1 MADQI
6 NKIIFTTKEA
16 YDQKVAAGTLD
27 STAIY
32 AIDASQVVTTSE
44 VKATVD
50 NGFNEF
56 GFSLGINKDAAKF
69 YNTPVSL
76 ADMIKGTIVEKFDNQ
91 FSENYKRAGNGTKEI
106 RVGVL
111 SNENVFINAI
121 QNGTDHGF
129 VKFKVYTAEDWQAA
143 TVTIPDSVDLT
154 QEFTL
159 KLSNL
164 FGTSSCEITVYP
176 TYEPIALELL
186 DILIGSINFD
196 QPMSNAYESL
206 YYYTNT
212 NKVSANSMMMTG
224 HIYAVIPTDYDDMAN
239 LCGNAMKE
247 SDNSA
252 NVLFVNY
259 TFDSYVDLPT
269 GTWKQFPE
277 SVKDKVKKL
286 SDRYTETAKQ
296 NLGIN

>member
-1 MADQI
+1 MADI

-16 YDQKVAAGTLD
+16 YEQKKLAGTLD
-27 STAIY
+27 TNTVY
-32 AIDASQVVTTSE
+32 AIDAAQAVDKKE
-44 VKATVD
+44 VKTIVD

-69 YNTPVSL
+69 YNTPIAL
-76 ADMIKGTIVEKFDNQ
+76 ADMIKDTIVEKFNNQ
-91 FSENYKRAGNGTKEI
+91 FTENYKRAGNGTKEI

-111 SNENVFINAI
+111 LNENVFINAI

-129 VKFKVYTAEDWQAA
+129 VKFKVYGSDNLHAA
-143 TVTIPDSVDLT
+143 TVTIPDSVDIT
-154 QEFTL
+154 QEFAL
-159 KLSNL
+159 KISNL

-186 DILIGSINFD
+186 ESLINSINFD
-196 QPMSNAYESL
+196 QPITNAEDNL

-212 NKVSANSMMMTG
+212 NKVNANSMMMTG
-224 HIYAVIPTDYDDMAN
+224 HIYAVIPTNYDDISN
-239 LCGNAMKE
+239 LCDNAIKE
-247 SDNSA
+247 SDSSA

-286 SDRYTETAKQ
+286 SDRYTEIAKQ
-296 NLGIN
+296 RLGI

>member
-1 MADQI
+1 MADI

-16 YDQKVAAGTLD
+16 YEQKKLAGTLD
-27 STAIY
+27 PNTVY
-32 AIDASQVVTTSE
+32 AIDAAQAVDKKE
-44 VKATVD
+44 VKTVVD

-69 YNTPVSL
+69 YNTPIAL
-76 ADMIKGTIVEKFDNQ
+76 ADMIKDTIVEKFNNQ
-91 FSENYKRAGNGTKEI
+91 FTENYKRAGNGTKEI
-106 RVGVL
+106 RIGVL
-111 SNENVFINAI
+111 SNENVFINVI

-129 VKFKVYTAEDWQAA
+129 VKFKVYGSDNWQAA
-143 TVTIPDSVDLT
+143 TVTIPDSVDIT
-154 QEFTL
+154 QEFAL
-159 KLSNL
+159 RISNL

-186 DILIGSINFD
+186 ESLISSINFD
-196 QPMSNAYESL
+196 QPITNTEESL

-212 NKVSANSMMMTG
+212 NKVNANSMMMTG
-224 HIYAVIPTDYDDMAN
+224 HIYAVIPTDYDDMSN

-269 GTWKQFPE
+269 STWKQFPE

-286 SDRYTETAKQ
+286 SDRYTEIAKQ
-296 NLGIN
+296 RLGI

>member
-1 MADQI
+1 MADI

-16 YDQKVAAGTLD
+16 YEQKKSAGTLD
-27 STAIY
+27 PNTVY
-32 AIDASQVVTTSE
+32 AIDAAQAVDKKE
-44 VKATVD
+44 VKAVVD

-69 YNTPVSL
+69 YNTPIAL
-76 ADMIKGTIVEKFDNQ
+76 ADMIKDTIVEKFNNQ
-91 FSENYKRAGNGTKEI
+91 FTENYKRAGNGTKEI
-106 RVGVL
+106 RIGVL

-129 VKFKVYTAEDWQAA
+129 VKFKVYGSDNWQAA
-143 TVTIPDSVDLT
+143 TITIPDSVDIT
-154 QEFTL
+154 QEFAL
-159 KLSNL
+159 RISNL

-186 DILIGSINFD
+186 ESLISSINFD
-196 QPMSNAYESL
+196 QPITNAEESL

-212 NKVSANSMMMTG
+212 NKVNANSMMMTD
-224 HIYAVIPTDYDDMAN
+224 HIYAVIPTNYDDISN

-286 SDRYTETAKQ
+286 SDRYTEIAKQ
-296 NLGIN
+296 RLGI

>member
-1 MADQI
+1 MADI

-16 YDQKVAAGTLD
+16 YEQKKSAGTLEE
-27 STAIY
+27 SVVY
-32 AIDASQVVTTSE
+32 AIDAAQAVDKKE
-44 VKATVD
+44 VKTVVD

-69 YNTPVSL
+69 YNTPIAL
-76 ADMIKGTIVEKFDNQ
+76 ADMIKDTIVEKFNNQ
-91 FSENYKRAGNGTKEI
+91 FTENYKRAGNGTREI
-106 RVGVL
+106 MIGVL
-111 SNENVFINAI
+111 ADKNAFINAI

-129 VKFKVYTAEDWQAA
+129 VKFKVYGSDNWKAA
-143 TVTIPDSVDLT
+143 TVTIPDSVDIT

-159 KLSNL
+159 RISNL

-186 DILIGSINFD
+186 ESLISSINFN
-196 QPMSNAYESL
+196 QPITNAEESL

-212 NKVSANSMMMTG
+212 NKVNANSMMMSS
-224 HIYAVIPTDYDDMAN
+224 HIYAVIPTDYDDMSN

-286 SDRYTETAKQ
+286 SDRYTEIAKQ
-296 NLGIN
+296 RLGI

>member
-1 MADQI
+1 MADI

-16 YDQKVAAGTLD
+16 YEQKKLAGTLD
-27 STAIY
+27 PNTVY
-32 AIDASQVVTTSE
+32 AIDAAQAVDKKE
-44 VKATVD
+44 VKTVVD

-69 YNTPVSL
+69 YNTPIAL
-76 ADMIKGTIVEKFDNQ
+76 ADIIKDTIVEKFNNQ
-91 FSENYKRAGNGTKEI
+91 FTENYKRAGNGTKEI
-106 RVGVL
+106 RVGVI

-129 VKFKVYTAEDWQAA
+129 VKFKVYGSDNWQAA
-143 TVTIPDSVDLT
+143 TVTIPDSVDIT
-154 QEFTL
+154 QEFAL
-159 KLSNL
+159 RISNL

-186 DILIGSINFD
+186 ESLINSINFD
-196 QPMSNAYESL
+196 QPITNAEENL

-212 NKVSANSMMMTG
+212 NKVNANSMMMTG
-224 HIYAVIPTDYDDMAN
+224 HIYAVIPTNYDDISN

-286 SDRYTETAKQ
+286 SDRYTEIAKQ
-296 NLGIN
+296 RLGI

>member
-1 MADQI
+1 MADI
-6 NKIIFTTKEA
+6 TKIIFTTKEA
-16 YDQKVAAGTLD
+16 YKQKVSSGTLEE
-27 STAIY
+27 SVVY
-32 AIDASQVVTTSE
+32 AIDAAQAVDKKE
-44 VKATVD
+44 VKTVVD

-69 YNTPVSL
+69 YNTPIAL
-76 ADMIKGTIVEKFDNQ
+76 ADMIKDTIVEKFNNQ
-91 FSENYKRAGNGTKEI
+91 FTENYKRAGNGTREI
-106 RVGVL
+106 MIGVL
-111 SNENVFINAI
+111 TNKNAFINAI

-129 VKFKVYTAEDWQAA
+129 VKFKVYGSDNWKAA
-143 TVTIPDSVDLT
+143 TVTIPDSVDIT

-159 KLSNL
+159 RISNL

-186 DILIGSINFD
+186 ESLISSINFN
-196 QPMSNAYESL
+196 QPITNAEESL

-212 NKVSANSMMMTG
+212 NKVNANSMIMSS
-224 HIYAVIPTDYDDMAN
+224 HIYAVIPTDYDDMSN

-286 SDRYTETAKQ
+286 SDRYTEIAKQ
-296 NLGIN
+296 RLGI

>member
-1 MADQI
+1 MADI

-16 YDQKVAAGTLD
+16 YEQKKLAGTLD
-27 STAIY
+27 TNTVY
-32 AIDASQVVTTSE
+32 AIDAAQAVDKKE
-44 VKATVD
+44 VKTVVD

-69 YNTPVSL
+69 YNTPIAL
-76 ADMIKGTIVEKFDNQ
+76 ADMIKDTIVEKFNNQ
-91 FSENYKRAGNGTKEI
+91 FTENYKRAGNGTKEI

-129 VKFKVYTAEDWQAA
+129 VKFKVYGSDNLHAA
-143 TVTIPDSVDLT
+143 TVTIPDSVDIT
-154 QEFTL
+154 QEFAL
-159 KLSNL
+159 RISNL

-186 DILIGSINFD
+186 ESLINSINFD
-196 QPMSNAYESL
+196 QPITNAEENL

-212 NKVSANSMMMTG
+212 NKVNANSMMMTG
-224 HIYAVIPTDYDDMAN
+224 HIYAVIPTNYDDISN
-239 LCGNAMKE
+239 LCDNAIKE
-247 SDNSA
+247 SDSSA

-286 SDRYTETAKQ
+286 SDRYTEIAKQ
-296 NLGIN
+296 RLGI

>member
-1 MADQI
+1 MADI

-16 YDQKVAAGTLD
+16 YEQKKLAGTLD
-27 STAIY
+27 PNTVY
-32 AIDASQVVTTSE
+32 AIDAAQAVDKKE
-44 VKATVD
+44 VKTVVD

-69 YNTPVSL
+69 YNTPIAL
-76 ADMIKGTIVEKFDNQ
+76 ADMIKDTIVEKFNNQ
-91 FSENYKRAGNGTKEI
+91 FTENYKRAGNGTKEI

-129 VKFKVYTAEDWQAA
+129 VKFKVYGSDNWQAA
-143 TVTIPDSVDLT
+143 TVTIPDSVDIT
-154 QEFTL
+154 QEFAL
-159 KLSNL
+159 RISNL

-186 DILIGSINFD
+186 ESLINSINFD
-196 QPMSNAYESL
+196 QPITNAEKNL

-212 NKVSANSMMMTG
+212 NKVNANSMMMTG
-224 HIYAVIPTDYDDMAN
+224 HIYAVIPTNYDDISN
-239 LCGNAMKE
+239 LCSNAMKE
-247 SDNSA
+247 SDSSA

-277 SVKDKVKKL
+277 SVKDKAKKL
-286 SDRYTETAKQ
+286 SDRYTEIAKQ
-296 NLGIN
+296 RLGI

>member
-1 MADQI
+1 MADI

-16 YDQKVAAGTLD
+16 YEQKKSAGTLEE
-27 STAIY
+27 SVVY
-32 AIDASQVVTTSE
+32 AIDAAQAVDKKE
-44 VKATVD
+44 VKTVVD

-69 YNTPVSL
+69 YNTPIAL
-76 ADMIKGTIVEKFDNQ
+76 ADMIKDTIVEKFNNQ
-91 FSENYKRAGNGTKEI
+91 FTENYKRAGNGTKEI
-106 RVGVL
+106 MVGVL

-129 VKFKVYTAEDWQAA
+129 VKFKVYDSDNWQVA
-143 TVTIPDSVDLT
+143 TVTIPDSVDIT
-154 QEFTL
+154 QEFAL
-159 KLSNL
+159 RISNL

-186 DILIGSINFD
+186 ESLINSINFD
-196 QPMSNAYESL
+196 QPITNAEENL

-212 NKVSANSMMMTG
+212 NKVNANSMMMTG
-224 HIYAVIPTDYDDMAN
+224 HIYAVIPTNYDDISN

-277 SVKDKVKKL
+277 SVNDKVKKL
-286 SDRYTETAKQ
+286 SDRYTEIAKQ
-296 NLGIN
+296 RLGI

>member
-1 MADQI
+1 MVDI

-16 YDQKVAAGTLD
+16 YEQKKSAGTLEEGVVY
-27 STAIY
+27 T
-32 AIDASQVVTTSE
+32 IDAAQAVDKKE
-44 VKATVD
+44 VKAVVD

-69 YNTPVSL
+69 YNTPIAL
-76 ADMIKGTIVEKFDNQ
+76 ADMIKDTIVEKFNNQ
-91 FSENYKRAGNGTKEI
+91 FTENYKRAGNGTREI
-106 RVGVL
+106 MIGILANR
-111 SNENVFINAI
+111 NAFITAI

-129 VKFKVYTAEDWQAA
+129 VNFKVYGSDNYQA
-143 TVTIPDSVDLT
+143 TTITIPNSVDIT

-159 KLSNL
+159 RISNL

-186 DILIGSINFD
+186 ESLISSINFD
-196 QPMSNAYESL
+196 QPITNAEESL

-212 NKVSANSMMMTG
+212 NKVNANSMMMNS
-224 HIYAVIPTDYDDMAN
+224 HIYAVIPTDYDDISN

-286 SDRYTETAKQ
+286 SDRYTEIAKQ
-296 NLGIN
+296 RLGI

>member
-1 MADQI
+1 MADI

-16 YDQKVAAGTLD
+16 YEQKKSAGTLEE
-27 STAIY
+27 SVVY
-32 AIDASQVVTTSE
+32 AIDAAQAVDKKE
-44 VKATVD
+44 VKTVVD

-69 YNTPVSL
+69 YNTPIAL
-76 ADMIKGTIVEKFDNQ
+76 ADMIKDTIVEKFNNQ
-91 FSENYKRAGNGTKEI
+91 FTENYKRAGNGTKEI

-129 VKFKVYTAEDWQAA
+129 VKFKVYGSDNWQAA
-143 TVTIPDSVDLT
+143 TVTIPDSVDIT
-154 QEFTL
+154 QEFAL
-159 KLSNL
+159 RISNL

-186 DILIGSINFD
+186 ESLINSINFD
-196 QPMSNAYESL
+196 QPITNAEENL

-212 NKVSANSMMMTG
+212 NKVNANSMMMTG
-224 HIYAVIPTDYDDMAN
+224 HIYAVIPTNYDDISN

-286 SDRYTETAKQ
+286 SDRYTEIAKQ
-296 NLGIN
+296 RLGI

>member
-1 MADQI
+1 MADI

-16 YDQKVAAGTLD
+16 YEQKKTAGTLD
-27 STAIY
+27 PNTVY
-32 AIDASQVVTTSE
+32 AIDAAQAVDKKE
-44 VKATVD
+44 VKAVVD

-69 YNTPVSL
+69 YNTPIAL
-76 ADMIKGTIVEKFDNQ
+76 ADMIKDTIVEKFNNQ
-91 FSENYKRAGNGTKEI
+91 FTENYKRAGNNTREI
-106 RVGVL
+106 MIGILANR
-111 SNENVFINAI
+111 NAFITAI
-121 QNGTDHGF
+121 QNSTDHGF
-129 VKFKVYTAEDWQAA
+129 VNFKVYGSDNYQA
-143 TVTIPDSVDLT
+143 TTITIPNSVDIT

-159 KLSNL
+159 RISNL

-186 DILIGSINFD
+186 ESLISSINFD
-196 QPMSNAYESL
+196 QPITNAEENL

-212 NKVSANSMMMTG
+212 NKVNANSMMMSS
-224 HIYAVIPTDYDDMAN
+224 HIYAVIPTDYDDMSN

-286 SDRYTETAKQ
+286 SDRYTEIAKQ
-296 NLGIN
+296 RLGI

>member
-1 MADQI
+1 MADI
-6 NKIIFTTKEA
+6 KKIIFTTKEA
-16 YDQKVAAGTLD
+16 YEQKKSAGTLEEGVV
-27 STAIY
+27 Y
-32 AIDASQVVTTSE
+32 AIDAAQAVNKKE
-44 VKATVD
+44 VKTIVD

-69 YNTPVSL
+69 YNTPIAL
-76 ADMIKGTIVEKFDNQ
+76 ADMIKDTIVEKFNNQ
-91 FSENYKRAGNGTKEI
+91 FTENYKRAGNGTKEI

-129 VKFKVYTAEDWQAA
+129 VKFKVYGSDNWQAA
-143 TVTIPDSVDLT
+143 TVTIPNSVDIT
-154 QEFTL
+154 QEFAL
-159 KLSNL
+159 RISNL

-186 DILIGSINFD
+186 ESLINSINFD
-196 QPMSNAYESL
+196 QSITNAEENL

-212 NKVSANSMMMTG
+212 NKVNANSMMMTG
-224 HIYAVIPTDYDDMAN
+224 HIYAVIPTNYDDISN

-286 SDRYTETAKQ
+286 SDRYTEIAKQ
-296 NLGIN
+296 KLGI

>member
-1 MADQI
+1 MADI

-16 YDQKVAAGTLD
+16 YEQKKSAGTLEE
-27 STAIY
+27 SVVY
-32 AIDASQVVTTSE
+32 AIDAAQAVDKKE
-44 VKATVD
+44 VKTVVD

-56 GFSLGINKDAAKF
+56 GFSLGINKDAVKF
-69 YNTPVSL
+69 YNTPIAL
-76 ADMIKGTIVEKFDNQ
+76 ADMIKDTIVEKFNNQ
-91 FSENYKRAGNGTKEI
+91 FTENYKRAGNGTREI
-106 RVGVL
+106 MIGVL
-111 SNENVFINAI
+111 ADKNAFINAI

-129 VKFKVYTAEDWQAA
+129 VKFKVYGSDNWKAA
-143 TVTIPDSVDLT
+143 TVTIPDSVDIT
-154 QEFTL
+154 QEFAL
-159 KLSNL
+159 RISNL

-186 DILIGSINFD
+186 ESLINSINFD
-196 QPMSNAYESL
+196 QPITNAEENL

-212 NKVSANSMMMTG
+212 NKVNANSMMMTG
-224 HIYAVIPTDYDDMAN
+224 HIYAVIPTNYDDISN

-259 TFDSYVDLPT
+259 TFDSYIDLPT

-286 SDRYTETAKQ
+286 SDRYTEIAKQ
-296 NLGIN
+296 RLGI

>member
-1 MADQI
+1 MADI
-6 NKIIFTTKEA
+6 KKIIFTTKEA
-16 YDQKVAAGTLD
+16 YEQKKSAGTLEEGVV
-27 STAIY
+27 Y
-32 AIDASQVVTTSE
+32 AIDAAQAVNKKE
-44 VKATVD
+44 VKTVVD

-69 YNTPVSL
+69 YNTPIAL
-76 ADMIKGTIVEKFDNQ
+76 ADMIKDTIVEKFNNQ
-91 FSENYKRAGNGTKEI
+91 FTENYKRAGNGTKEI

-129 VKFKVYTAEDWQAA
+129 VKFKVYGSDNWQAA
-143 TVTIPDSVDLT
+143 TVTIPNSVDIT
-154 QEFTL
+154 QEFAL
-159 KLSNL
+159 RISNL

-186 DILIGSINFD
+186 ESLINSINFD
-196 QPMSNAYESL
+196 QSITNAEENL

-212 NKVSANSMMMTG
+212 NKVNANSMMMTG
-224 HIYAVIPTDYDDMAN
+224 HIYAVIPTNYDDISN

-286 SDRYTETAKQ
+286 SDRYTEIAKQ
-296 NLGIN
+296 KLGI

>member
-1 MADQI
+1 MADI

-16 YDQKVAAGTLD
+16 YEQKKSAGTLEE
-27 STAIY
+27 SVVY
-32 AIDASQVVTTSE
+32 AIDAAQAVDKKE
-44 VKATVD
+44 VKTVVD

-69 YNTPVSL
+69 YNTPIAL
-76 ADMIKGTIVEKFDNQ
+76 ADMIKDTIVEKFNNQ
-91 FSENYKRAGNGTKEI
+91 FTENYKRAGNGTREI
-106 RVGVL
+106 MIGVL
-111 SNENVFINAI
+111 ADKNAFINAI

-129 VKFKVYTAEDWQAA
+129 VKFKVYGSDNWKAA
-143 TVTIPDSVDLT
+143 TVTIPDSVDIT

-159 KLSNL
+159 RISNL

-186 DILIGSINFD
+186 ESLISSINFN
-196 QPMSNAYESL
+196 QPITNAEESL

-212 NKVSANSMMMTG
+212 NKVNANSMIMSS
-224 HIYAVIPTDYDDMAN
+224 HIYAVIPTDYDDMSN
-239 LCGNAMKE
+239 LCDNAMKE
-247 SDNSA
+247 SNNSA

-286 SDRYTETAKQ
+286 SDRYTEIAKQ
-296 NLGIN
+296 RLGI

>member
-1 MADQI
+1 MADI

-16 YDQKVAAGTLD
+16 YEQKKLAGTLD
-27 STAIY
+27 PNTVY
-32 AIDASQVVTTSE
+32 AIDAAQAVDKKE
-44 VKATVD
+44 VKTVVD
-50 NGFNEF
+50 NSFNEF

-69 YNTPVSL
+69 YNTPIAL
-76 ADMIKGTIVEKFDNQ
+76 ADMIKDTIVEKFNNQ
-91 FSENYKRAGNGTKEI
+91 FTENYKRAGNGTKEI

-129 VKFKVYTAEDWQAA
+129 VKFKVYGSDNWQAA
-143 TVTIPDSVDLT
+143 TVTIPDSVDIT
-154 QEFTL
+154 QEFAL
-159 KLSNL
+159 RISNL

-186 DILIGSINFD
+186 ESLINSINFD
-196 QPMSNAYESL
+196 QPITNAEENL

-212 NKVSANSMMMTG
+212 NKVNANSMMMTG
-224 HIYAVIPTDYDDMAN
+224 HIYAVIPTNYDDISN

-247 SDNSA
+247 SDSSA

-269 GTWKQFPE
+269 GIWKQFPE
-277 SVKDKVKKL
+277 SVKDKVKNL
-286 SDRYTETAKQ
+286 SDRYTEIAKQ
-296 NLGIN
+296 RLGI

>member
-1 MADQI
+1 MTDI

-16 YDQKVAAGTLD
+16 YEQKKSAGTLEEGVV
-27 STAIY
+27 Y
-32 AIDASQVVTTSE
+32 AIDAAQAVDKKE
-44 VKATVD
+44 VKTVVD
-50 NGFNEF
+50 NSFNEF

-69 YNTPVSL
+69 YNTPIAL
-76 ADMIKGTIVEKFDNQ
+76 ADMIKDTIVEKFNNQ
-91 FSENYKRAGNGTKEI
+91 FTENYKRAGNGTKEI

-129 VKFKVYTAEDWQAA
+129 VKFKVYGSDNWQAA
-143 TVTIPDSVDLT
+143 TVTIPDSVDIT
-154 QEFTL
+154 QEFAL
-159 KLSNL
+159 RISNL
-164 FGTSSCEITVYP
+164 FGTSSCEITVYS

-186 DILIGSINFD
+186 ESLINSINFD
-196 QPMSNAYESL
+196 QPITNSEKNL

-212 NKVSANSMMMTG
+212 NKVNANSMMMTG
-224 HIYAVIPTDYDDMAN
+224 HIYAVIPTNYDDISN
-239 LCGNAMKE
+239 LCDNAMKE
-247 SDNSA
+247 SDSSA

-286 SDRYTETAKQ
+286 SDRYTEIAKQ
-296 NLGIN
+296 RLGI

>member
-1 MADQI
+1 MADI

-16 YDQKVAAGTLD
+16 YEQKKSAGTLEE
-27 STAIY
+27 SVVY
-32 AIDASQVVTTSE
+32 AIDAAQAVDKKE
-44 VKATVD
+44 VKTVVD

-69 YNTPVSL
+69 YNTPIAL
-76 ADMIKGTIVEKFDNQ
+76 ADMIKDTIVEKFNNQ
-91 FSENYKRAGNGTKEI
+91 FTENYKRAGNGTREI
-106 RVGVL
+106 MIGVL
-111 SNENVFINAI
+111 TDKNAFINAI

-129 VKFKVYTAEDWQAA
+129 VKFKVYGSDNWKAA
-143 TVTIPDSVDLT
+143 TVTIPDSVDIT

-159 KLSNL
+159 RISNL

-186 DILIGSINFD
+186 ESLISSINFN
-196 QPMSNAYESL
+196 QPITNAEESL

-212 NKVSANSMMMTG
+212 NKVNANNMMMNS
-224 HIYAVIPTDYDDMAN
+224 HIYAVIPTDYDDMSN
-239 LCGNAMKE
+239 LYGNAMKE
-247 SDNSA
+247 SNNSA

-286 SDRYTETAKQ
+286 SDRYTEIAKQ
-296 NLGIN
+296 RLGI

>member
-1 MADQI
+1 MADI

-16 YDQKVAAGTLD
+16 YEQKKSAGTLEE
-27 STAIY
+27 SVVY
-32 AIDASQVVTTSE
+32 AIDAAQVVDKKE
-44 VKATVD
+44 VKTVVD
-50 NGFNEF
+50 NSFNEF

-69 YNTPVSL
+69 YNTPIAL
-76 ADMIKGTIVEKFDNQ
+76 ADMIKDTIVEKFNNQ
-91 FSENYKRAGNGTKEI
+91 FTENYKRAGNGTREI
-106 RVGVL
+106 MIGVL
-111 SNENVFINAI
+111 ADKNAFINAI

-129 VKFKVYTAEDWQAA
+129 VKFKVYGSDNWKAA
-143 TVTIPDSVDLT
+143 TVTIPDSVDIT

-159 KLSNL
+159 RISNL

-186 DILIGSINFD
+186 ESLISSINFN
-196 QPMSNAYESL
+196 QPITNAEESL

-212 NKVSANSMMMTG
+212 NKVNANSMMMSS
-224 HIYAVIPTDYDDMAN
+224 HIYAVIPTDYDDMSN
-239 LCGNAMKE
+239 LYGNAMKE
-247 SDNSA
+247 SDNNA

-286 SDRYTETAKQ
+286 SDRYTEIAKQ
-296 NLGIN
+296 RLGI

>member
-1 MADQI
+1 M
-6 NKIIFTTKEA
+6 
-16 YDQKVAAGTLD
+16 
-27 STAIY
+27 Y
-32 AIDASQVVTTSE
+32 AIDAAQAVDKKE
-44 VKATVD
+44 VKTVVD

-69 YNTPVSL
+69 YNTPIAL
-76 ADMIKGTIVEKFDNQ
+76 NDMIKDTIVEKFNNQ
-91 FSENYKRAGNGTKEI
+91 FTENYKRAGNGTKEI

-129 VKFKVYTAEDWQAA
+129 VKFKVYGSDNWQAA
-143 TVTIPDSVDLT
+143 TVTIPNSVDIT
-154 QEFTL
+154 QEFAL
-159 KLSNL
+159 RISNL

-186 DILIGSINFD
+186 ESLINSINFD
-196 QPMSNAYESL
+196 QSITNAEENL

-212 NKVSANSMMMTG
+212 NKVNANSMMMTG
-224 HIYAVIPTDYDDMAN
+224 HIYAVIPTNYDDISN

-286 SDRYTETAKQ
+286 SDRYTEIAKQ
-296 NLGIN
+296 KLGI

>member
-1 MADQI
+1 MADI

-16 YDQKVAAGTLD
+16 YEQKKLAGTLD
-27 STAIY
+27 PNTVY
-32 AIDASQVVTTSE
+32 AIDAAQAVDKKE
-44 VKATVD
+44 VKTVVD

-69 YNTPVSL
+69 YNTPIAL
-76 ADMIKGTIVEKFDNQ
+76 ADMIKDTIVEKFNNQ
-91 FSENYKRAGNGTKEI
+91 FTENYKRAGNGTKEI

-129 VKFKVYTAEDWQAA
+129 VKFKVYGSDNWQAA
-143 TVTIPDSVDLT
+143 TVTIPDSVDIT
-154 QEFTL
+154 QEFAL
-159 KLSNL
+159 KISNL

-186 DILIGSINFD
+186 ESLINSINFD
-196 QPMSNAYESL
+196 QPITNAEENL

-212 NKVSANSMMMTG
+212 NKVNANSMMMTG
-224 HIYAVIPTDYDDMAN
+224 HIYAVIPTNYDDISN

-247 SDNSA
+247 SDSSA

-286 SDRYTETAKQ
+286 SDRYTEIAKQ
-296 NLGIN
+296 RLGI

>member
-1 MADQI
+1 MADI

-16 YDQKVAAGTLD
+16 YEQKKSAGTLEE
-27 STAIY
+27 SVVY
-32 AIDASQVVTTSE
+32 AIDAAQAVDKKE
-44 VKATVD
+44 VKTVVD

-69 YNTPVSL
+69 YNTPIAL
-76 ADMIKGTIVEKFDNQ
+76 ADMIKDTIVEKFNNQ
-91 FSENYKRAGNGTKEI
+91 FTENYKRAGNGTKEI

-121 QNGTDHGF
+121 QNSTDHGF
-129 VKFKVYTAEDWQAA
+129 VKFKVYGSDNWQAA
-143 TVTIPDSVDLT
+143 TVTIPDSVDIT
-154 QEFTL
+154 QEFAL
-159 KLSNL
+159 KISNL

-186 DILIGSINFD
+186 ESLISSINFD
-196 QPMSNAYESL
+196 QPITNAEESL

-212 NKVSANSMMMTG
+212 NKVNANSMMMTG
-224 HIYAVIPTDYDDMAN
+224 HIYAVIPTNYDDMSN

-286 SDRYTETAKQ
+286 SDRYTEIAKQ
-296 NLGIN
+296 RLEI